1 MRHTVMYYTVGEA
14 SNKLKTSKVTIYNKI
29 KLKPFNT
36 MTVTQSG
43 QTMIDDTLLKL
54 LNNSLHNKVDLN
66 YDSETTV
73 DSTAENPRE
82 RHEIKPLDDTINSYK
97 YIIETLT
104 NQLDKKDSQLEEKNG
119 QLNKKDSQMD
129 EKDNQIATLLT
140 LVQNFQI
147 LQKEQQQPK
156 QHILLLEEHFQEF
169 DSKLQ
174 DIKNK
179 MSDRKEEEH
188 KQKSFFS
195 KIFKSNG

>member
-1 MRHTVMYYTVGEA
+1 MFYTVSEV

-36 MTVTQSG
+36 MTVTQNG

-54 LNNSLHNKVDLN
+54 LNNSLHNKVYLN
-66 YDSETTV
+66 VDSEIAVDNTT
-73 DSTAENPRE
+73 ENSQE
-82 RHEIKPLDDTINSYK
+82 WDGSKHCADTINSYK

-104 NQLDKKDSQLEEKNG
+104 KQLDKKDSQLEEKNR
-119 QLNKKDSQMD
+119 QLSKKDSQMD

-156 QHILLLEEHFQEF
+156 QDILLLEEHFQEF

-179 MSDRKEEEH
+179 MSDRKEKDN

-195 KIFKSNG
+195 KLFKNTD